1 MENVIREVKMNL
13 PSSKLSL
20 KQAQEII
27 SKIFPAFFC
36 FKLSHQI
43 KERHL
48 KRKNAR
54 ERKTLPLSLSFLKQ
68 E

>member
-48 KRKNAR
+48 K
-54 ERKTLPLSLSFLKQ
+54 EKTPGKEKPCPFL
-68 E
+68 